1 MRLKNR
7 ILIVVAVAV
16 LIGGAFFLLRRDRKE
31 AVYAEITPQR
41 GSISLI
47 ISASGVVKPRN
58 RLEIKPSIS
67 GRVEKVLVT
76 EGEEIEKGEILA
88 WMSSMDRAALLDA
101 ARAQGKEES
110 EKWEDVYKPT
120 PIVAP
125 LKGFIIKRNVEPGQT
140 ITSYDPILV
149 MADDLIVQAQVD
161 ETDMGKL
168 KPGQK
173 ARIVLDAY
181 PQKKLQGKIEHIA
194 YESQIVNNVTIY
206 QVDILPEK
214 TLGIFRSGMSANVDV
229 TISERK
235 DVLLLPV
242 SVIKERK
249 GKKFVLLKTESG
261 EPENREVQ
269 TGIEDGKSV
278 EIVSG
283 VEESDLILSSEKGSK
298 EVQMRYFGI
307 PVTGRSR
314 QR

>member
-1 MRLKNR
+1 MKLKNW
-7 ILIVVAVAV
+7 ILIVVIV
-16 LIGGAFFLLRRDRKE
+16 LIAGGFFLLRRGRKE
-31 AVYAEITPQR
+31 TVYTEIRPQR

-47 ISASGVVKPRN
+47 VSASGAVKPRN
-58 RLEIKPSIS
+58 RLEIKPPVS

-76 EGEEIEKGEILA
+76 EGEKIEKGEILA
-88 WMSSMDRAALLDA
+88 WMSSLDRAALLDA
-101 ARAQGKEES
+101 ARAKGEE
-110 EKWEDVYKPT
+110 ELKKWEDVYRPT

-140 ITSYDPILV
+140 ITSQDPILV
-149 MADDLIVQAQVD
+149 MADNLIVQAQVD

-168 KPGQK
+168 RRGQK
-173 ARIVLDAY
+173 AKIVLDAY
-181 PQKKLQGKIEHIA
+181 PEKKIQGKIEHIA

-235 DVLLLPV
+235 DVLLLPATA
-242 SVIKERK
+242 IKERK
-249 GKKFVLLKTESG
+249 GKKFVLLKTKSG

-269 TGIEDGKSV
+269 TGIEDGKNV

-283 VEESDLILSSEKGSK
+283 LEESDLVLVVSEKAKPTFRRRFGGLPGIGS
-298 EVQMRYFGI
+298 
-307 PVTGRSR
+307 GRR
-314 QR
+314 

>member
-1 MRLKNR
+1 MKKW
-7 ILIVVAVAV
+7 ILIVVIV
-16 LIGGAFFLLRRDRKE
+16 LIVGAFFLLRRGRKE
-31 AVYAEITPQR
+31 TVYIEIRPQR

-47 ISASGVVKPRN
+47 VSASGVVRPRN

-67 GRVEKVLVT
+67 GRVEEILVT

-88 WMSSMDRAALLDA
+88 WMSSTERAVLLDA
-101 ARAQGKEES
+101 ARAKGKEELK
-110 EKWEDVYKPT
+110 KWEDVYKPT

-149 MADDLIVQAQVD
+149 MADNLIVQAQVD

-181 PQKKLQGKIEHIA
+181 PEKKIEGKIEHIA
-194 YESQIVNNVTIY
+194 YEARIVNNVTIY

-214 TLGIFRSGMSANVDV
+214 TLGIFRSGMSANIDV
-229 TISERK
+229 TISKKK
-235 DVLLLPV
+235 DILLLPAT
-242 SVIKERK
+242 VIKERK

-261 EPENREVQ
+261 EPEIREIQ
-269 TGIEDGKSV
+269 TGIEDGKNV

-283 VEESDLILSSEKGSK
+283 VEESDLVLSNEKGRK
-298 EVQMRYFGI
+298 EVQIRYFGI
-307 PVTGRSR
+307 PVGRRSHPR
-314 QR
+314 

>member
-1 MRLKNR
+1 MRLKNW
-7 ILIVVAVAV
+7 ILIVVIV
-16 LIGGAFFLLRRDRKE
+16 LIVGAFFLLRRDKKE
-31 AVYAEITPQR
+31 TVYTEIRPQR

-47 ISASGVVKPRN
+47 VSASGVVKPRN

-67 GRVEKVLVT
+67 GRVEEVLVT
-76 EGEEIEKGEILA
+76 EGEEIKKGEILA
-88 WMSSMDRAALLDA
+88 WMSSLDRAVLLDA
-101 ARAQGKEES
+101 ARAQGKEEL

-125 LKGFIIKRNVEPGQT
+125 LKGFIIKRNVEAGQT
-140 ITSYDPILV
+140 IASYDPILV
-149 MADDLIVQAQVD
+149 MADNLIVQAQVD

-168 KPGQK
+168 KPEQK
-173 ARIVLDAY
+173 VRIVLDAY
-181 PQKKLQGKIEHIA
+181 PEKKIEGKIEHIA

-229 TISERK
+229 TINERK
-235 DVLLLPV
+235 DVLLLPI

-269 TGIEDGKSV
+269 TGIEDGKNM

-283 VEESDLILSSEKGSK
+283 VEEFDLVLSSEKGRK
-298 EVQMRYFGI
+298 EFQRRYFGI

-314 QR
+314 

>member
-1 MRLKNR
+1 MKLKNW
-7 ILIVVAVAV
+7 ILIIVIV
-16 LIGGAFFLLRRDRKE
+16 LIVGAFFLSRRGRKE
-31 AVYAEITPQR
+31 TVYIEIRPQR

-47 ISASGVVKPRN
+47 VSASGVVKPRN

-67 GRVEKVLVT
+67 GRVEEVLVT

-88 WMSSMDRAALLDA
+88 WMSSLDRTALLDA
-101 ARAQGKEES
+101 ARAKGKEELK
-110 EKWEDVYKPT
+110 KWEDVYKPT

-125 LKGFIIKRNVEPGQT
+125 LTGFIIKRNVEPGQT

-149 MADDLIVQAQVD
+149 MADNLIVQAQVD

-181 PQKKLQGKIEHIA
+181 PEKKIQGEIEHIA
-194 YESQIVNNVTIY
+194 YEARIVNNVTIY

-214 TLGIFRSGMSANVDV
+214 TLGIFRSGMSANIDV
-229 TISERK
+229 TISKKK
-235 DVLLLPV
+235 DILLLPAT
-242 SVIKERK
+242 VIKERK
-249 GKKFVLLKTESG
+249 GKKFVLLKTEFG

-269 TGIEDGKSV
+269 TGIEDGKNV

-283 VEESDLILSSEKGSK
+283 VEESDLVLSNEKGRK

-307 PVTGRSR
+307 PVRRRSR
-314 QR
+314 KK